1 MSLLNLVKLI
11 CIVRENICYF
21 YDSHHHRSHFLYLIC
36 PEFAKDDKWGM
47 NWLHDLFLHLSA
59 CLYIFYSDLFIC
71 SLSRDYIFF
80 ADYLMLIQRED
91 VLRDLLQQTRL
102 YNFFF
107 FFGLCTLGKIGIELR
122 RHALSGSRYNW
133 AGLYFSRECFDYT
146 IWLPFNLNLLIHVL
160 SKLIFPDGQ
169 LIWPHTHCLH
179 CQRHI
184 LIIVHCFKLQIT
196 NDILKTLI
204 TLLLFSN
211 QEPLFENA
219 SF

>member
-21 YDSHHHRSHFLYLIC
+21 YDSHHQKSHFLYLIC
-36 PEFAKDDKWGM
+36 PEFAKDAKWGM

-59 CLYIFYSDLFIC
+59 CLLHLSVYLLIINRLYF
-71 SLSRDYIFF
+71 SLQNISCWFREKVFLEIVYNKQVCIIFF
-80 ADYLMLIQRED
+80 
-91 VLRDLLQQTRL
+91 
-102 YNFFF
+102 FC
-107 FFGLCTLGKIGIELR
+107 LCTLGKMDIELR
-122 RHALSGSRYNW
+122 RHALLGSRYNW

-146 IWLPFNLNLLIHVL
+146 IWLPSNLNLLIHML

-169 LIWPHTHCLH
+169 LICPHTHCLH

-184 LIIVHCFKLQIT
+184 IVHCFKLQII

-211 QEPLFENA
+211 QEPLFENT

>member
-1 MSLLNLVKLI
+1 MLNEGWIDYMIYFSI
-11 CIVRENICYF
+11 CLPVSISSTAI
-21 YDSHHHRSHFLYLIC
+21 S
-36 PEFAKDDKWGM
+36 
-47 NWLHDLFLHLSA
+47 LSA
-59 CLYIFYSDLFIC
+59 HYQEIIFSLQNISCWFREKMFLEIFYNKLGCI
-71 SLSRDYIFF
+71 I
-80 ADYLMLIQRED
+80 
-91 VLRDLLQQTRL
+91 
-102 YNFFF
+102 FFF
-107 FFGLCTLGKIGIELR
+107 FFCLCTLGKMGIELR

-146 IWLPFNLNLLIHVL
+146 IWLPFNLNLLIHML

-184 LIIVHCFKLQIT
+184 LIIVYCFKLQII